1 MTPVQI
7 NLQEKKYFN
16 FICFCLIAIYCCTNK
31 CQFKSVCSLMYL
43 FTTFY
48 FMKLEKSVFKLNLTL
63 PEIKKNDFQSL
74 PQSEDCMLL
83 I

>member
-1 MTPVQI
+1 
-7 NLQEKKYFN
+7 
-16 FICFCLIAIYCCTNK
+16 
-31 CQFKSVCSLMYL
+31 MYL

-63 PEIKKNDFQSL
+63 PETKKNDFQSL

>member
-1 MTPVQI
+1 
-7 NLQEKKYFN
+7 
-16 FICFCLIAIYCCTNK
+16 
-31 CQFKSVCSLMYL
+31 MYL